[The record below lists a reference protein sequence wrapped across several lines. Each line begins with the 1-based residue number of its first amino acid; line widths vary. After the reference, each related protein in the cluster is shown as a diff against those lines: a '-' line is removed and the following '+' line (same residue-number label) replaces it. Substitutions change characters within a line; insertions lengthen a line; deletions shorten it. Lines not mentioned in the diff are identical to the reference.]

1 MLNQAKLVECVCPRP
16 HLTQFYAHTSAQHR
30 KSERIRG
37 SSKKR
42 FEEKCLRKYVFAEIK
57 SAFMFVWLCAE
68 YFCAVF
74 FLSTFLTVSI
84 GMRWLC
90 WPIASW
96 QIYKKNEEDGTVN
109 GQIFNIFCR
118 FQFRLEWRAKCF
130 ELLLQQ
136 LLLLLP
142 RAEIETLNWISF
154 DANIEIISN
163 SYSLCH
169 AIPIRFMTDFIS
181 SVLLSRSIMF
191 FCAIYLAVKKMRIDQ
206 QRNKNR
212 TTE

>member
-1 MLNQAKLVECVCPRP
+1 MFTKICFCWD
-16 HLTQFYAHTSAQHR
+16 
-30 KSERIRG
+30 
-37 SSKKR
+37 KKR
-42 FEEKCLRKYVFAEIK
+42 FYVCVVVCRIF
-57 SAFMFVWLCAE
+57 LC
-68 YFCAVF
+68 CF

-96 QIYKKNEEDGTVN
+96 QIYKKYEEDGTVN

>member
-1 MLNQAKLVECVCPRP
+1 MCLSTSTLDTILCK
-16 HLTQFYAHTSAQHR
+16 HTSAQHR
-30 KSERIRG
+30 NSERIRG

-163 SYSLCH
+163 SYSLCPCNSNSFYDGFYFFCPL
-169 AIPIRFMTDFIS
+169 IQKYN
-181 SVLLSRSIMF
+181 VLLCHLFGS
-191 FCAIYLAVKKMRIDQ
+191 KK
-206 QRNKNR
+206 NANWPTAK
-212 TTE
+212 